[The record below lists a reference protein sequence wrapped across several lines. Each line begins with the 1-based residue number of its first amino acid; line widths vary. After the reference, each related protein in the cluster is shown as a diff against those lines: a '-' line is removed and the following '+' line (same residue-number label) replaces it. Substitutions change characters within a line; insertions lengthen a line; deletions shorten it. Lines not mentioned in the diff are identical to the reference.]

1 MTKKGKHTGHLL
13 IELRKSGTVAHISGG
28 LRLDW
33 ATEQDPVSTE
43 QTKEQGKHD
52 LGRNKL

>member
-1 MTKKGKHTGHLL
+1 M

>member
-1 MTKKGKHTGHLL
+1 M
-13 IELRKSGTVAHISGG
+13 IELRKSGMVAHISGG
-28 LRLDW
+28 LGITRLRLDW